1 MAAHTDL
8 STERAAAP
16 PPPVSDSLDPYIP
29 SAGKPWDARR
39 VAHLYRRLGY
49 GATHDQIQQGL
60 QMTPSAL
67 VDLLLD
73 TAAALPAPTPPYWA
87 DWDSED
93 YAPFGFDKTEEHR
106 REMRHR
112 WMTDMLGEG
121 VRAKMAF
128 FWHNHFVTKLI
139 IYGCNAYLWRY
150 YLLLHEKALG
160 NFRDFVVEMGK
171 NPAMLV
177 FLNGNLNVVG
187 NPNENYARE
196 LMELFTMGENN
207 GYTQQDVV
215 EMARA
220 LTGWTASFNDC
231 TPAAFDPARFDNSDK
246 TIFGVTDNFDP
257 DGAHLHIFSARA
269 NEVSHFIAGKI
280 YRHYV
285 HQEETPAVIAG
296 LAETFR
302 DNDWELLPMLKQ
314 LFKSEHFFE
323 QDFLNAKLK
332 SPVETFIP
340 VLKMAGVTNPAGI
353 PPEWWNDITFWIQ
366 KLGQE
371 FFIPPN
377 VAGWQEHRSWINEST
392 LTARWNYATIA
403 TYFLSQ
409 DPQLQENLRTIA
421 KALTNNSKDPAV
433 VTAAMVD
440 YFTGQTLE
448 PLYLQAAT
456 AYFKSGVPENYFTGG
471 IWSLDFGQA
480 PGQIINLL
488 QYLVRMPE
496 FQLT

>member
-1 MAAHTDL
+1 MAAPAL
-8 STERAAAP
+8 ASVERATAP
-16 PPPVSDSLDPYIP
+16 PLSDSLATYVPNAD
-29 SAGKPWDARR
+29 KPWNARR

-49 GATHDQIQQGL
+49 GATLAQIQQGL
-60 QMTPSAL
+60 QTTPAAL

-73 TAAALPAPTPPYWA
+73 TAAALPPPAPPHWA
-87 DWDSED
+87 DWDTSVYE
-93 YAPFGFDKTEEHR
+93 PLGFDVIEDHR
-106 REMRHR
+106 RELRHR
-112 WMTDMLGEG
+112 WMADMLGEG

-150 YLLLHEKALG
+150 YELLHRKAFG
-160 NFRDFVVEMGK
+160 NFREFAVEMGK

-207 GYTQQDVV
+207 GYTQLDVV
-215 EMARA
+215 ELSRA

-231 TPAAFDPARFDNSDK
+231 TPAAFDSARFDNTDK
-246 TIFGVTDNFDP
+246 TIFGVTGNFDP
-257 DGAHLHIFSARA
+257 DSAHELIFAERA
-269 NEVSHFIAGKI
+269 HEVSHFIADKI

-285 HQEETPAVIAG
+285 HREPTPSVVNG
-296 LAETFR
+296 LAQTFR
-302 DNDWELLPMLKQ
+302 DNNWELMPMLKQ

-323 QDFLNAKLK
+323 EELFSTKLK
-332 SPVETFIP
+332 SPIEVFIP
-340 VLKMAGVTNPAGI
+340 ILKMAGATY
-353 PPEWWNDITFWIQ
+353 PENVLPDWWNDITFWTQ

-377 VAGWQEHRSWINEST
+377 VAGWQEHRAWINEST
-392 LTARWNYATIA
+392 LTARWNFAALSTQ
-403 TYFLSQ
+403 FLGQ
-409 DPQLQENLRTIA
+409 DPQLRENLRAIA
-421 KALTNNSKDPAV
+421 IELTNNSTDPAV
-433 VTAAMVD
+433 VTNALTD
-440 YFTGQTLE
+440 FFTGQNLE

-456 AYFKSGVPENYFTGG
+456 AYFKSGVPDHYFTNG
-471 IWSLDFGQA
+471 IWSLNYAQV
-480 PGQIINLL
+480 PYQVINLL
-488 QYLVRMPE
+488 QYLARMPE

>member
-1 MAAHTDL
+1 MPVPEQRSFDESL
-8 STERAAAP
+8 SP
-16 PPPVSDSLDPYIP
+16 LVSNTLDPYVP
-29 SAGKPWDARR
+29 SAAKPWNARR

-49 GATHDQIQQGL
+49 GATYAQIQQGL
-60 QMTPSAL
+60 QMTPSGL
-67 VDLLLD
+67 VDHLLD

-87 DWDSED
+87 EWDSTD

-106 REMRHR
+106 RELRHR
-112 WMTDMLGEG
+112 WMADMLGEG

-139 IYGCNAYLWRY
+139 IYGCNAYLWSY
-150 YLLLHEKALG
+150 YTLLHQKALG

-215 EMARA
+215 EMSRA

-231 TPAAFDPARFDNSDK
+231 TPAVFVPDRFDNTPK
-246 TIFGVTDNFDP
+246 TIFGVTGNFDP
-257 DGAHLHIFSARA
+257 DGAHLLIFSERSSQ
-269 NEVSHFIAGKI
+269 VSNFIAGEI
-280 YRHYV
+280 YQHYV
-285 HQEETPAVIAG
+285 HRTPVPEVIGA

-302 DNDWELLPMLKQ
+302 NSDWELLPMLRQ

-323 QDFLNAKLK
+323 EDLLNAKLK

-340 VLKMAGVTNPAGI
+340 ILKMAGATYPANVKTD
-353 PPEWWNDITFWIQ
+353 WWNDITFWVQ

-377 VAGWQEHRSWINEST
+377 VAGWQEHRTWVNEST
-392 LTARWNYATIA
+392 LAARWKYATLA
-403 TYFLSQ
+403 TYFLANDTQ
-409 DPQLQENLRTIA
+409 IRENLRSIA
-421 KALTNNSKDPAV
+421 KGLTNSSTDPIV
-433 VTAAMVD
+433 VTAALVD

-456 AYFKSGVPENYFTGG
+456 AYFKSGIPENYFTNGT
-471 IWSLDFGQA
+471 WSLDSSQV
-480 PGQIINLL
+480 PDQIISLL

-496 FQLT
+496 FQLN